1 MTESTALPCLIFD
14 GSLDKDG
21 YGLVWVRLPDGRV
34 IQRAHQ
40 LAFYLDRG
48 YLPPVVRH
56 TCDVPA
62 CMEPAHLLAGTQ
74 LDNVQ
79 DRNERGR
86 TSRGEKH
93 ATAKL
98 TEQQARAVLA
108 DPRTTAKIA
117 ADYGIGSAQ
126 VVRIKRGTR
135 WAHLQPA
142 A

>member
-1 MTESTALPCLIFD
+1 
-14 GSLDKDG
+14 
-21 YGLVWVRLPDGRV
+21 
-34 IQRAHQ
+34 
-40 LAFYLDRG
+40 
-48 YLPPVVRH
+48 
-56 TCDVPA
+56 
-62 CMEPAHLLAGTQ
+62 MEPAHLLAGTQ

>member
-56 TCDVPA
+56 TCDIPA

-74 LDNVQ
+74 LDNMR
-79 DRNERGR
+79 DREQRGR

-98 TEQQARAVLA
+98 TEAQAWAILA
-108 DPRTTAKIA
+108 DARSGAKVA
-117 ADYGIGSAQ
+117 ADYGISTSQ
-126 VVRIKRGTR
+126 VYRIKNGKR